1 MTNIICKNHVLK
13 YLSLKLIDMKGVFR
27 IGKISGIKIEV
38 HWTFT
43 LLLIWIAFLEIQ
55 KGSGLNRILLN
66 EALILVLFFCVV
78 FHELGH
84 ALTAKKFGV
93 NTKNILLLPIGGV
106 ATLEKIPEKPAQEL
120 LIALAGPA
128 VNVVIALLLFLVV
141 PVRSYF
147 NFDSIVLEE
156 ILYEATFQNF
166 LFYLFVANVMLVVF
180 NLIPAFPMDGG
191 RILRA
196 LLSFKLG
203 RVSATDIAA
212 SIGQGLAF
220 VFFVLGLFFNPFLI
234 LIALFIFLGAYGE
247 NQMVKQGDLLKGHL
261 VKEATLINITKL
273 QANNSVEEVIT
284 ILLAGNEKDFVVVEN
299 EKIIGVLTQKDVIK
313 NAKTPSMIVG
323 DIMQRKFKTV
333 DVSMEI
339 SKVLEMIGKEKNNF
353 YPVVENGL
361 LVGAIDTTNISEF
374 ILIKTSSLDKVE

>member
-1 MTNIICKNHVLK
+1 MTNVIGVNHVLK
-13 YLSLKLIDMKGVFR
+13 YLSLKLIDMKGVLK
-27 IGKISGIKIEV
+27 IGRVSGIKIEV

-43 LLLIWIAFLEIQ
+43 LLLIWVAFLEIQ
-55 KGSGLNRILLN
+55 KGSDLNRILLN
-66 EALILVLFFCVV
+66 EALILVLFVCVIL
-78 FHELGH
+78 HELGH

-93 NTKNILLLPIGGV
+93 KTKNILLLPIGGV
-106 ATLEKIPEKPAQEL
+106 ATLEKMPEKPAQEL
-120 LIALAGPA
+120 WIALAGPA
-128 VNVVIALLLFLVV
+128 VNVVIAILLLLVV

-156 ILYEATFQNF
+156 MLYEPTLQNF
-166 LFYLFVANVMLVVF
+166 LFYLFIANVMLVVF

-191 RILRA
+191 RVLRA

-203 RVSATDIAA
+203 RVTATDIAA

-220 VFFVLGLFFNPFLI
+220 IFFVLGLFFNPFLI

-261 VKEATLINITKL
+261 VKEATLTNITRLKPDNDL
-273 QANNSVEEVIT
+273 QEVID
-284 ILLAGNEKDFVVVEN
+284 ILLAGTEKDFVVIEN
-299 EKIIGVLTQKDVIK
+299 QKIIGILTQKDIIK
-313 NAKTPSMIVG
+313 NVKTPSVLVG
-323 DIMQRKFKTV
+323 DIMQKKFKTV

-339 SKVLEMIGKEKNNF
+339 MKVLQMIGKEKNNF
-353 YPVVENGL
+353 YPVVENGQ

-374 ILIKTSSLDKVE
+374 ILLKTASR

>member
-1 MTNIICKNHVLK
+1 MTNVIGVDRVHK
-13 YLSLKLIDMKGVFR
+13 YLSLKLIDMKGALR
-27 IGKISGIKIEV
+27 IGSVSGIKIEV

-43 LLLIWIAFLEIQ
+43 LLLIWVAFLEIQ
-55 KGSGLNRILLN
+55 KGSELNRILLN
-66 EALILVLFFCVV
+66 EALIFVLFICVV
-78 FHELGH
+78 LHELGH

-93 NTKNILLLPIGGV
+93 KTKNILLLPIGGV
-106 ATLEKIPEKPAQEL
+106 ATLEKMPEKPAQEL

-128 VNVVIALLLFLVV
+128 VNVVIAVLLLLVV

-156 ILYEATFQNF
+156 MLYEATLQNF
-166 LFYLFVANVMLVVF
+166 LFYLFIANVMLVVF

-191 RILRA
+191 RVLRA
-196 LLSFKLG
+196 LLSFKLD
-203 RVSATDIAA
+203 RVTATDIAA

-220 VFFVLGLFFNPFLI
+220 LFFVLGLFFNPFLI

-261 VKEATLINITKL
+261 VKEATLTNITRL
-273 QANNSVEEVIT
+273 QPGNNLQEVID
-284 ILLAGNEKDFVVVEN
+284 ILLAGTEKDFVVVEN
-299 EKIIGVLTQKDVIK
+299 QKIIGILTQKDIIK
-313 NAKTPSMIVG
+313 NVKTPLVLVS
-323 DIMQRKFKTV
+323 DIMQKKFKTV

-339 SKVLEMIGKEKNNF
+339 IKVLQIKGKANNDF
-353 YPVVENGL
+353 YPVVENGK

-374 ILIKTSSLDKVE
+374 ILLKTFSR